1 MQLQLKTKLKGPAM
15 TTSPAVLEQA
25 ALSVAAHHRI
35 KRWLKPTPC
44 IASRQP
50 FTGETALFYK
60 AENFQQ
66 TGSFKFR
73 GALAKLTSLSTEIPA
88 ITASSGNHGLALA
101 TAAQI
106 TGHNL
111 TVVLPETVALEKLS
125 KIKAL
130 GVETILHSNDSG
142 LAEQHAQTL
151 ATEQGKIYVSPY
163 NDPQVIAGQGT
174 IALELLEQLPRL
186 DIVYVSI
193 GGGGLISGIGSVIKA
208 FSPQT
213 RIVGVSATNSA
224 ALAASIRAGQMVE
237 VTHSDTLA
245 DGCAGSVD
253 DDSITLPLGTEVI
266 DALINCSEDQIA
278 DGIRH
283 VAWIEKMLV
292 EGSAGLALAAWSADE
307 AQHIGKVS
315 AVILCGANFDR
326 DRLAPIIGSTS

>member
-1 MQLQLKTKLKGPAM
+1 M
-15 TTSPAVLEQA
+15 LEQA
-25 ALSVAAHHRI
+25 ALSVAAHRRI
-35 KRWLKPTPC
+35 KHWLAPTPC
-44 IASRQP
+44 IASRQQSNNK
-50 FTGETALFYK
+50 TKLFYK
-60 AENFQQ
+60 AENLQQ

-73 GALAKLTSLSTEIPA
+73 GALAKLTSLSTDIPA

-101 TAAQI
+101 TAAKI
-106 TGHNL
+106 TGHDL

-130 GVETILHSNDSG
+130 GVEAILHSNDSG
-142 LAEQHAQTL
+142 LAEQHAQIL
-151 ATEQGKIYVSPY
+151 AKEQGKIYVSPY

-193 GGGGLISGIGSVIKA
+193 GGGGLISGIGSVFKA

-213 RIVGVSATNSA
+213 RIVGVSAKNSA

-253 DDSITLPLGTEVI
+253 GDSVTLPLGIEVI
-266 DALINCSEDQIA
+266 DLLIDCSEDQIA
-278 DGIRH
+278 EGLRH
-283 VAWIEKMLV
+283 IAWTEKMLV
-292 EGSAGLALAAWSADE
+292 EGSAGLALAAWQADE
-307 AQHIGKVS
+307 IQNTGKVS
-315 AVILCGANFDR
+315 AVVLCGANFDR
-326 DRLAPIIGSTS
+326 DRLAPIIGSSS